1 MNRRQLLLATPVVA
15 AAPWRVSAQ
24 APRKLQ
30 VVASFSILADIVR
43 EVAGDAADVSSLV
56 GANADAHV
64 YEPRPSDLQRLARAD
79 LVVVNGLGFEGWI
92 ERLVRTSGYRGP
104 VVVASD
110 GITPRRLGRALDPH
124 AWQSLVHAQRYVDNV
139 RAALE
144 RAAPAQAAQVRA
156 RAAAYTARLVE
167 LDAECRA
174 AFDTVPRE
182 RRRIISSHD
191 AFGYLGDAYGLTL
204 LAPRGWSTDADPSAA
219 EFAALIRQV
228 RQQQALA
235 LFVENISDRRLVER
249 IAQETGARVGGT
261 LYSDALSLP
270 GTEADSYL
278 RLVRHNVQ
286 TISGALRAALTA
298 AASATPLR

>member
-1 MNRRQLLLATPVVA
+1 MNRRQLLLAIA
-15 AAPWRVSAQ
+15 AAQPWLVHAEPS
-24 APRKLQ
+24 RKLQ
-30 VVASFSILADIVR
+30 AVASFSVLAVMVR
-43 EVAGDAADVSSLV
+43 EVAGDAAEVGGLV

-64 YEPRPSDLQRLARAD
+64 FEPRPSDLQRLARAD

-92 ERLVRTSGYRGP
+92 DRLVRTSGYRGP

-110 GITPRRLGRALDPH
+110 GISPRRLGRAIDPH
-124 AWQSLVHAQRYVDNV
+124 AWQSLVHAQRYVENI

-144 RAAPAQAAQVRA
+144 RAAPAQAAALKA

-167 LDAECRA
+167 LDTECRA

-182 RRRIISSHD
+182 RRRVISSHD
-191 AFGYLGDAYGLTL
+191 AFGYLGDAYGLTF

-228 RQQQALA
+228 RQQKALA
-235 LFVENISDRRLVER
+235 LFVANISDRRMVER

-261 LYSDALSLP
+261 LYSDALSPP

-278 RLVRHNVQ
+278 RLFRHNVQ
-286 TISGALRAALTA
+286 TLAGALRAALTA
-298 AASATPLR
+298 SR